1 MATNWPLSIEVDI
14 EEPRVVVPRF
24 VVSGEG
30 STWATDRSSSNIFVD
45 AVTGTA
51 MLAPLPTTA
60 AWKTTYTGNYA
71 RYRLTDY
78 TAFSTPGNWSEMTV
92 KNAGDYYITSKGD
105 YQMAVTNVLLPK
117 NQPMY
122 VSFFMSGTKDASKNL
137 VFECGWNVGDA
148 SQTGVRVY
156 GNGAIEVLRNGEV
169 QEKYD
174 STKGDIRPGGMKLY
188 SSSPANTYVS
198 LLLIPCRR
206 RELLVL
212 TNYGTNFSHAF
223 NDLDLDV
230 PYDQNTNEIT
240 PIGYFYWGVSSPNQV
255 TVQVA
260 KCRFATSGAVVGGP
274 TSLRSVPPPGTT
286 FSGWSAG
293 FDRIGP
299 NGSTISATSLVINED
314 DTVWDP
320 IAPQQDVRAAINLT
334 GDGLATWGVY
344 AIDMFSEPEVDVTA
358 PDAINIT
365 DYVSKCS
372 ISVDEEG
379 KAELTLEANYIRL
392 FHETAMPNIL
402 TTAQRPV
409 VVSIEKG
416 DTTMLDIFRGTLDT
430 PDIQHIDGD
439 ANGGLTKLI
448 FKGRDRSLDLELT
461 TLLDSVPYDGFDLDA
476 AIIDLLTIAGY
487 TASDYYVNVDPFVL
501 PYSPTISTGK
511 WSLAPERGDTVA
523 KWLNQLFDDYAKT
536 HYRGWWPSLS
546 GYRYNFVQPSV
557 FSNTPVL
564 KLYDSTSGAL
574 SAVPPVPAALLS
586 ARTIRSFARRYES
599 PEANNIQVL
608 GYDPRTDI
616 AYFNNVNNPSS
627 QDPTTPPALRERDW
641 LGRIVTVTHT
651 NASATTQAAVD
662 RCGEVLSNRL
672 FPGRDLAEWE
682 CDFLIDNS
690 NDRPLWIGDVVRINF
705 SAVYFAYEYESTYAD
720 YRIIA
725 IPSIDFI
732 FEPTNGTSVRKAKY
746 RGERIGPTPAGPG
759 GGG

>member
-1 MATNWPLSIEVDI
+1 MATNWPLSVEVDI
-14 EEPRVVVPRF
+14 EEPRVVTPRY

-30 STWATDRSSSNIFVD
+30 STWATDKSTTGIFVD

-51 MLAPLPTTA
+51 MLAPLPATA
-60 AWKTTYTGNYA
+60 AWKTSYTGNYA

-78 TAFSTPGNWSEMTV
+78 NAFTTPGNWTEMTV

-105 YQMAVTNVLLPK
+105 YQLAETNVLLPM

-137 VFECGWNVGDA
+137 VFECGWNFTEVT
-148 SQTGVRVY
+148 QTGIGVY
-156 GNGAIEVLRNGEV
+156 GNGAIDVTRGGLV

-212 TNYGTNFSHAF
+212 SNYGTNFSHAF

-230 PYDQNTNEIT
+230 PYDQNTNAIT
-240 PIGYFYWGVSSPNQV
+240 PAGYFYWKVHSPNQV

-260 KCRFATSGAVVGGP
+260 KCRFAETGTVVGGQ
-274 TSLRSVPPPGTT
+274 TSLRSVPPVGTT

-299 NGSTISATSLVINED
+299 NGSTINANSFVINED
-314 DTVWDP
+314 GTTWNPSV
-320 IAPQQDVRAAINLT
+320 PQQDVRAAIELT

-344 AIDMFSEPEVDVTA
+344 AIDMFTEPEVDVTA
-358 PDAINIT
+358 PEAVNIT
-365 DYVSKCS
+365 EFVSKCS

-379 KAELTLEANYIRL
+379 KSELTLEANFIRL
-392 FHETAMPNIL
+392 FHETTMPNIL
-402 TTAQRPV
+402 TTAYRPV

-430 PDIQHIDGD
+430 PDIQHVDGD

-448 FKGRDRSLDLELT
+448 FKGRDRSLDFELT

-501 PYSPTISTGK
+501 PYNPNISTGQ

-536 HYRGWWPSLS
+536 HYRGWWPSLA

-557 FSNTPVL
+557 FSDTPVL
-564 KLYDSTSGAL
+564 DLYDSTTGAL
-574 SAVPPVPAALLS
+574 NAVPAIPEALLS
-586 ARTIRSFARRYES
+586 ARTIRSFSRKYES

-608 GYDPRTDI
+608 GYDARLDKP
-616 AYFNNVNNPSS
+616 YFANRNNTTS
-627 QDPTTPPALRERDW
+627 QDPTIIPASRGRDW
-641 LGRIVTVTHT
+641 LGKIVTVTHI
-651 NASATTQAAVD
+651 NASATTQEAVD
-662 RCGEVLSNRL
+662 RCADVLEARL

-682 CDFLIDNS
+682 CDFMIDDS

-705 SAVYFAYEYESTYAD
+705 SAIYFSYEYESTYAD

-732 FEPTNGTSVRKAKY
+732 FEPSTGTSVRKAKY
-746 RGERIGPTPAGPG
+746 RGERIGPAVG
-759 GGG
+759 GG

>member
-1 MATNWPLSIEVDI
+1 MATNWPLSVEVDI
-14 EEPRVVVPRF
+14 AEPRVTTPRYVVA
-24 VVSGEG
+24 GEG
-30 STWATDRSSSNIFVD
+30 STWATDKSTSGVFVD

-60 AWKTTYTGNYA
+60 AWKTTHTGNYA

-78 TAFSTPGNWSEMTV
+78 NAFTTPGNWSEMTV

-105 YQMAVTNVLLPK
+105 FQRAVTNVLLPM

-122 VSFFMSGTKDASKNL
+122 VSFFMSGTKDASQNL
-137 VFECGWNVGDA
+137 VFECGWNYGI
-148 SQTGVRVY
+148 STQTGLKVY
-156 GNGAIEVLRNGEV
+156 GNGAIEVTRGGLV

-206 RELLVL
+206 RELMVL

-223 NDLDLDV
+223 SDLALDV
-230 PYDQNTNEIT
+230 PYDQNTNAIT
-240 PIGYFYWGVSSPNQV
+240 PAGYFYWQVQTPNQV

-260 KCRFATSGAVVGGP
+260 KCRFATSGTVVGGK
-274 TSLRSVPPPGTT
+274 TSLRSVPPVGTT
-286 FSGWSAG
+286 FSGWTAG
-293 FDRIGP
+293 ADRIGP
-299 NGSTISATSLVINED
+299 NGSTIGATTYVINENG
-314 DTVWDP
+314 TAYNP
-320 IAPQQDVRAAINLT
+320 SAPQAEVRAAVALT

-344 AIDMFSEPEVDVTA
+344 AINLFSAPEVDETA
-358 PDAINIT
+358 PDAVNIT

-379 KAELTLEANYIRL
+379 KAELTLEANFIRL
-392 FHETAMPNIL
+392 FHETTMPNIL
-402 TTAQRPV
+402 TTAYRPV
-409 VVSIEKG
+409 VVSIQKG
-416 DTTMLDIFRGTLDT
+416 NTTMLDIFRGTLDT
-430 PDIQHIDGD
+430 PDIQHVDGD
-439 ANGGLTKLI
+439 ENGGLTKLI
-448 FKGRDRSLDLELT
+448 FKGRDRSLGLELT
-461 TLLDSVPYDGFDLDA
+461 TLLDSVPYDGSDLDD
-476 AIIDLLTIAGY
+476 AIADLLTIAGY
-487 TASDYYVNVDPFVL
+487 TASDYYINVDPFVL
-501 PYSPTISTGK
+501 PYNPSVSTGQ

-523 KWLNQLFDDYAKT
+523 KWLNQLYDDYAKT

-574 SAVPPVPAALLS
+574 SAVPPVPATLLS
-586 ARTIRSFARRYES
+586 ARTIRSFSRKYES

-608 GYDPRTDI
+608 GYDARLDKPFFANR
-616 AYFNNVNNPSS
+616 NNVTS
-627 QDPTTPPALRERDW
+627 QDPTIIPSLRDREW
-641 LGRIVTVTHT
+641 LGRIVTVIHT

-662 RCGEVLSNRL
+662 RCADVLEDRL

-705 SAVYFAYEYESTYAD
+705 SAVYFAYEYESNYAD

-732 FEPTNGTSVRKAKY
+732 FEPTTGKSVRKAKY